1 MAEEKKPEQQ
11 AEQSEKAIT
20 EKVKELV
27 ETKIEK
33 LMETGI
39 QVGNIDYFYKLI
51 DIHKDIENEEY
62 WKIKKE
68 VLENDVRWLWK
79 LQCRR

>member
-1 MAEEKKPEQQ
+1 MAEEKKLEQQ
-11 AEQSEKAIT
+11 TEQPKQSIT
-20 EKVKELV
+20 EKVKDLV
-27 ETKIEK
+27 ESKIEK

-68 VLENDVRWLWK
+68 VYENDVR
-79 LQCRR
+79 

>member
-1 MAEEKKPEQQ
+1 MADEKKQEQTAQPEKMF
-11 AEQSEKAIT
+11 S

-33 LMETGI
+33 LIETGI
-39 QVGNIDYFYKLI
+39 QVGNIDYFSKLV
-51 DIHKDIENEEY
+51 DIHKDMENEDY

-68 VLENDVRWLWK
+68 VLENDVRLWK
-79 LQCRR
+79 L

>member
-11 AEQSEKAIT
+11 VEQKEKT
-20 EKVKELV
+20 FNEKVKSLV

-39 QVGNIDYFYKLI
+39 QVGNVDYFYKLI
-51 DIHKDIENEEY
+51 DIHKDIANEEY
-62 WKIKKE
+62 WEVKKE
-68 VLENDVRWLWK
+68 VLENDVR
-79 LQCRR
+79 

>member
-1 MAEEKKPEQQ
+1 MAEEKKPEQIEQ
-11 AEQSEKAIT
+11 AEKTLT

-39 QVGNIDYFYKLI
+39 QVGNIDYFTKLV

-62 WKIKKE
+62 WKVKKE
-68 VLENDVRWLWK
+68 VLENDVR
-79 LQCRR
+79 

>member
-11 AEQSEKAIT
+11 TEQQEKVFT
-20 EKVKELV
+20 EKVKDLV
-27 ETKIEK
+27 ETKITK

-51 DIHKDIENEEY
+51 DIHKDMANEEY
-62 WKIKKE
+62 WEVKKE
-68 VLENDVRWLWK
+68 VLENDVR
-79 LQCRR
+79 

>member
-1 MAEEKKPEQQ
+1 MAEEKKTEQQ
-11 AEQSEKAIT
+11 VEQPEKTLI
-20 EKVKELV
+20 EKVKALV

-39 QVGNIDYFYKLI
+39 QVGNVDYFYKLI

-62 WKIKKE
+62 WKVKKE
-68 VLENDVRWLWK
+68 VLENDVRLWK
-79 LQCRR
+79 L

>member
-1 MAEEKKPEQQ
+1 MAEEKKQDQQQIEQP
-11 AEQSEKAIT
+11 EKAFG

-39 QVGNIDYFYKLI
+39 QVGNVDYFYKLI

-62 WKIKKE
+62 WKVKKE

-79 LQCRR
+79 L

>member
-1 MAEEKKPEQQ
+1 MAEEKKQEQTTQPE
-11 AEQSEKAIT
+11 KMFN

-39 QVGNIDYFYKLI
+39 QVGNIDYFSKLV
-51 DIHKDIENEEY
+51 DIHKDMENEDY
-62 WKIKKE
+62 WKVKKE
-68 VLENDVRWLWK
+68 VLENDVRLWK
-79 LQCRR
+79 L

>member
-1 MAEEKKPEQQ
+1 MAEEKKQDQQQTEQPE
-11 AEQSEKAIT
+11 KT
-20 EKVKELV
+20 FGEKVKAMV

-39 QVGNIDYFYKLI
+39 QVGNVDYFYKLI

-62 WKIKKE
+62 WKVKKE
-68 VLENDVRWLWK
+68 VLENDVRCLWK
-79 LQCRR
+79 L